1 MKLYAECISC
11 ILSIRYRDIAKI
23 VIDENRRLD
32 LMKGI
37 LKLLNE
43 LINEKHMLNTVKIAT
58 ELYRFIKRSTG
69 VEDIYRDEKLLANRN
84 ALELYRELHSK
95 LYSIPRD
102 RDRLIFAMRFSL
114 IGNAID
120 YGVANYV
127 PPSINELVQ
136 KAMSMNIYGNL
147 DEAID
152 FLLKSK
158 RVVFLLDNAGEAV
171 LDRLLSDTLRSM
183 GKQVIAIVKSGSF
196 QNDITIKEAREAGLY
211 ESFDEVIESG
221 SDAASIILEEVNDRV
236 KEILKDIDVVI
247 SKGMANYE
255 YLTEVSNIIGKP
267 IVYILMAKC
276 RPIASELNVPIGSP
290 VVIFKNH

>member
-1 MKLYAECISC
+1 
-11 ILSIRYRDIAKI
+11 